1 MTPQL
6 IKRGMGE
13 AKLEVMAEPTLRWP
27 PLADEPRLV
36 QIETGIVIARPASAL
51 ATNADPL
58 AAGARR

>member
-27 PLADEPRLV
+27 PVADEPAV
-36 QIETGIVIARPASAL
+36 K
-51 ATNADPL
+51 
-58 AAGARR
+58 AGPVHVTV

>member
-27 PLADEPRLV
+27 PVADEPAVKADSV
-36 QIETGIVIARPASAL
+36 QVMV
-51 ATNADPL
+51 
-58 AAGARR
+58 

>member
-27 PLADEPRLV
+27 PVADEPAVKAGSV
-36 QIETGIVIARPASAL
+36 QVMV
-51 ATNADPL
+51 
-58 AAGARR
+58 